1 MERKS
6 AEEIKNFIET
16 NYYGKTETEETS
28 VEGVEV
34 QEDDVPY
41 EAPAPKVPVKTQ
53 PATPVKPATTAPS
66 PAKAENTD
74 NGHDDKVMALINGLD
89 ELN

>member
-41 EAPAPKVPVKTQ
+41 EAPAPKAPVKSQTV
-53 PATPVKPATTAPS
+53 TPNKPVTTAPS
-66 PAKAENTD
+66 SAKAENPD
-74 NGHDDKVMALINGLD
+74 NSHDDKVMALINGLD